1 MDYFN
6 DVLTTFLGF
15 ERGSSIAVYVEPE
28 SSLISS
34 KIS

>member
-6 DVLTTFLGF
+6 DALTTLLGF
-15 ERGSSIAVYVEPE
+15 ERGSSIAVYSESE
-28 SSLISS
+28 SSLVAS